1 MQIRPATVEDCEDLL
16 HLRNHYVT
24 SSFAV
29 FDEELL
35 AAETVARWITS
46 FSLSGP
52 YRLLVATDGARIQGF
67 ASSQRYRDH
76 PAFRQTAETSIYT
89 APGESG
95 RGVGTA
101 LYASL
106 FHTLA
111 AEDLHLAVVG
121 IALPNEASVKLH
133 KKFAFTEVGVFKEY
147 AVKRGQ
153 YISSVW
159 LQRQL
164 KPGAA
169 FQETRAK

>member
-1 MQIRPATVEDCEDLL
+1 MQIRPATAEDCEALL

-29 FDEELL
+29 FDEEPLD
-35 AAETVARWITS
+35 AETVARWIES

-52 YRLLVATDGARIQGF
+52 YRLLVATDGGRIQGF

-76 PAFRQTAETSIYT
+76 PAFRQTVETSIYT

-95 RGVGTA
+95 RGLGTA

-106 FHTLA
+106 FSSLA
-111 AEDLHLAVVG
+111 AENLHCAVVG

-133 KKFAFTEVGVFKEY
+133 KKLGFTEVGVFTEY
-147 AVKRGQ
+147 AVKRGR

-164 KPGAA
+164 APSAV
-169 FQETRAK
+169 

>member
-1 MQIRPATVEDCEDLL
+1 MQIRPAIVEDCDDLL
-16 HLRNHYVT
+16 HLHNHYVT

-35 AAETVARWITS
+35 AAETVARWIES

-52 YRLLVATDGARIQGF
+52 YRLLVATDGGRIRGF
-67 ASSQRYRDH
+67 ASGQCYRDH
-76 PAFRQTAETSIYT
+76 PAFRQTVETSVYS

-111 AEDLHLAVVG
+111 AEDLHRAVVG
-121 IALPNEASVKLH
+121 IALPNEASVNLH
-133 KKFAFTEVGVFKEY
+133 KKFAFTEVGVFNEY
-147 AVKRGQ
+147 AVKRSH

-164 KPGAA
+164 TPGAA
-169 FQETRAK
+169 